1 VRFLPRRSAIRA
13 VVLAAAL
20 AAVTSVA
27 VPATAGSSGL
37 PFKDP
42 AADGYIGL
50 CDLTGHNVTSGSVD
64 STPFVWKV
72 VSSVEPPA
80 AYRGRGRD
88 AALDIYQVRRNVLP
102 GDWTG
107 QNLIPSTQYA
117 VKKEPTAVAT
127 YKDYPLRVV
136 TVELPPMFDGL
147 YVLRMQFGKSG
158 YGIYGATYPMTV
170 IQVTGD
176 KWRVVSGGLVNCA
189 RAKGVSIETTNGVAQ
204 QLPAKPIKGETP
216 TSAPSAARATTG
228 AAPTPAVTS
237 SGNPT
242 GLTKT
247 VADPISQ
254 SLTIAHH
261 SAGVSK
267 VFIIILV
274 ILGFVVAALGG
285 LALGR
290 RRPTA
295 P

>member
-1 VRFLPRRSAIRA
+1 MRA
-13 VVLAAAL
+13 AVLAAAL
-20 AAVTSVA
+20 AAAATVA
-27 VPATAGSSGL
+27 APASAGSSGL
-37 PFKDP
+37 PFNDP
-42 AADGYIGL
+42 AADGYVGL
-50 CDLTGHNVTSGSVD
+50 CDLAGHNVTSGSID

-80 AYRGRGRD
+80 AYRGKGRD
-88 AALDIYQVRRNVLP
+88 AALNIYQVRRNVLP

-127 YKDYPLRVV
+127 YKDYPLHVV

-176 KWRVVSGGLVNCA
+176 KWRVVAGGLVNCA
-189 RAKGVSIETTNGVAQ
+189 KAKGVSIETTNGVAQ
-204 QLPAKPIKGETP
+204 QLPGKPIKGETP
-216 TSAPSAARATTG
+216 TSAPAAARATT
-228 AAPTPAVTS
+228 AVAPRPAPSSTS
-237 SGNPT
+237 NPT

-247 VADPISQ
+247 VADPIST

-267 VFIIILV
+267 VFIVILV

-290 RRPTA
+290 RRPST